1 VKLSLPPWLGD
12 DGADAWIQRDGDADQ
27 AEQAEEGASPVALQ
41 EGGPAGQRIGLDIS
55 FLRTRLLSNRY
66 LPCSRAARNPA
77 DSQVKLSVKLQ
88 GGQHVPGWARIQQL
102 QDETRVYERR
112 SMREDWSV

>member
-1 VKLSLPPWLGD
+1 
-12 DGADAWIQRDGDADQ
+12 
-27 AEQAEEGASPVALQ
+27 
-41 EGGPAGQRIGLDIS
+41 
-55 FLRTRLLSNRY
+55 
-66 LPCSRAARNPA
+66 
-77 DSQVKLSVKLQ
+77 VKLQ